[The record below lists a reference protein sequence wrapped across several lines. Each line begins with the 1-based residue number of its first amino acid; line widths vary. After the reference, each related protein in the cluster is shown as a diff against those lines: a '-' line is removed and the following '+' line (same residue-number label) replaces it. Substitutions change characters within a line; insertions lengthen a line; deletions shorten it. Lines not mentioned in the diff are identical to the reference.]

1 MCFHSLLGELTPRT
15 SANPGIDFL
24 PLWDCL
30 ALWSEFDL
38 DRCGHSLAME
48 LLRRLAFRCYSCKL
62 RPLLPHLS
70 LPDSRRTSTKFTS
83 FDNGDDFLPEFL
95 AQEPPMHRLL
105 ICSRELEARTL
116 HGSWNLTCDYAA
128 DFDWLRRESGRL
140 NQIVDLVLDLYH
152 SLAAAVV
159 VLRVGI
165 SCLLVYPGA
174 RNAHTAERPRLP
186 SVAGA
191 RRRLG
196 LSAARVGLHRVH
208 YAQGPHP
215 DRELVDLLVRD
226 FGVRCDATATTTGLE
241 DVTLPDNGELERV
254 GGSGVARAET
264 AVADRVEIDNL
275 KDAL

>member
-128 DFDWLRRESGRL
+128 DFDWLRRESGRTRL
-140 NQIVDLVLDLYH
+140 
-152 SLAAAVV
+152 ST
-159 VLRVGI
+159 
-165 SCLLVYPGA
+165 SCLTCITHWPPRWSSSESGSPVFSSTPVLETLTLLKDPDFRLWQEHVGAWDCPQLALVCIGFTTLRDRILTGNLSTFLCEILGFGA
-174 RNAHTAERPRLP
+174 TLRLPRL
-186 SVAGA
+186 VF
-191 RRRLG
+191 R
-196 LSAARVGLHRVH
+196 
-208 YAQGPHP
+208 
-215 DRELVDLLVRD
+215 
-226 FGVRCDATATTTGLE
+226 T
-241 DVTLPDNGELERV
+241 
-254 GGSGVARAET
+254 
-264 AVADRVEIDNL
+264 
-275 KDAL
+275 